1 LLEDVKIEKISTFY
15 LQISYLLSLCV
26 IVTALSDMRLFLVSG
41 HVITKRSDV
50 LIGLPSIGNVG
61 QVYIMIIIDGNIR

>member
-1 LLEDVKIEKISTFY
+1 
-15 LQISYLLSLCV
+15 
-26 IVTALSDMRLFLVSG
+26 MRLFLISG

-61 QVYIMIIIDGNIR
+61 QVNIMIIIDGNICMIHHVVDVNDDTNVGVWYDYKRIISIP